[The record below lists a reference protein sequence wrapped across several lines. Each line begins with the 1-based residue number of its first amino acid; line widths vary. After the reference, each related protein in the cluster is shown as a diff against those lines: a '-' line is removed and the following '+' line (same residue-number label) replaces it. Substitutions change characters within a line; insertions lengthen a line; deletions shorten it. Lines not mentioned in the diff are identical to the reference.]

1 MARIG
6 TRARWPLTTIALC
19 ALVVQGCAY
28 SRIPRIDPSGEHFF
42 IPGPL
47 VYDEE
52 PRPPLPHHERHQMV
66 KLTLSPTKII
76 APVGSEVVL
85 LAAVCGA
92 DGCMYANQE
101 VEWMLAPGGAGHFIA
116 LGRKSPLDWLV
127 GFSAWPRKVN
137 SSYAIGV
144 TSSRYLC
151 LTRGT
156 PTPADDLPVQ
166 RGQAWISLTSPV
178 EGTSHVTVHAP
189 GVHNWDGH
197 VQTAAVHW
205 VDAEF
210 VYPPPAINPAGS
222 KHVFTT
228 IVSRHSTQAPVEG
241 WRVRYEITGGPP
253 AGFAPDGA
261 KVVEI
266 PTNELGQA
274 SVEIYQ
280 LEPAP
285 GTNTVGIQV
294 IRPADAS
301 AGGERFVVGS
311 GSTQK
316 TWSTPGLSL
325 RKTGPAR
332 GVVGDTLVYRIE
344 VRNPGDLTSKGVVV
358 TDQLSEGLTF
368 LSSNPPV
375 QPADGKLQWSLG
387 DLLRGEGRTIEVN
400 LRAEQPG
407 TLNNCASAVSAE
419 KLSAQDCATT
429 TVVVQSLRVEV
440 AGPPQ
445 VAVGQEFVFEAR
457 ITNAGD
463 IPATG
468 LVLVDRYDPGLRHA
482 AQQNP
487 IERTLGDLQPGET
500 KRVEIKFI
508 AAEAGQLCNTVEVQ
522 AVGGGVLGS
531 GKACVTAAPAAG
543 PATPPPA
550 AGPVAPASPAA
561 KPNLVVRKT
570 GPTKLKI
577 GDTAE
582 FKIEV
587 VNQGQGAA
595 TNLKVIDHYDASL
608 KPTAASPG
616 SKWTGAD
623 LVWQIDALQA
633 GEKLE
638 FGVNCECVEQATKAC
653 NRATVTCQEQV
664 RADGEACLAISPPPG
679 GVSVVV
685 AEDADPVRV
694 DEQVKYEITVANHNQ
709 AADGQVAV
717 VVTVPQQMS
726 PLRIGTQGPSAMTI
740 DGQTVKFAPV
750 ADLRPGD
757 VLHYTVKARAAA
769 PGEAKLRVE
778 VSTRNSK
785 SPLKQEETTRIVP
798 GQ

>member
-1 MARIG
+1 MARNG
-6 TRARWPLTTIALC
+6 SRARWPLTTLALC
-19 ALVVQGCAY
+19 VLVVQGCAY
-28 SRIPRIDPSGEHFF
+28 GRLPQIDPSGEHFF

-76 APVGSEVVL
+76 APVGSEVVF

-178 EGTSHVTVHAP
+178 EGTSHVTAHARRSQL
-189 GVHNWDGH
+189 GRARADGDGPLGRRRVRLSAAGH
-197 VQTAAVHW
+197 QSGRQQTCLHDNRLATF
-205 VDAEF
+205 DASSGRRLARALRD
-210 VYPPPAINPAGS
+210 YGRPAGWLCARWGE
-222 KHVFTT
+222 
-228 IVSRHSTQAPVEG
+228 SRRSSDKRIGPGQRRDLPARTGAGDEYRRHPSHSSRRCRCGRRTLRRRQRRDAKDMEH
-241 WRVRYEITGGPP
+241 
-253 AGFAPDGA
+253 AG
-261 KVVEI
+261 
-266 PTNELGQA
+266 TL
-274 SVEIYQ
+274 
-280 LEPAP
+280 
-285 GTNTVGIQV
+285 
-294 IRPADAS
+294 
-301 AGGERFVVGS
+301 
-311 GSTQK
+311 
-316 TWSTPGLSL
+316 L
-325 RKTGPAR
+325 RKTGPAH

-375 QPADGKLQWSLG
+375 QPAGGKLQWSLG

-400 LRAEQPG
+400 LRADRPG
-407 TLNNCASAVSAE
+407 TVNNCASAVSAE

-440 AGPPQ
+440 SGPPQ
-445 VAVGQEFVFEAR
+445 VGVGQEFAFEAR

-468 LVLVDRYDPGLRHA
+468 LLLVDRYDPGLRHA

-508 AAEAGQLCNTVEVQ
+508 AAEAGPLCNTVEVQ

-531 GKACVTAAPAAG
+531 GKACVAVAPADG
-543 PATPPPA
+543 SATPPPA
-550 AGPVAPASPAA
+550 AGAAAPASPAA

-570 GPTKLKI
+570 GPAKLNI

-587 VNQGQGAA
+587 VNQGQGPA
-595 TNLKVIDHYDASL
+595 TNLKVLDHYD
-608 KPTAASPG
+608 TA
-616 SKWTGAD
+616 
-623 LVWQIDALQA
+623 
-633 GEKLE
+633 LE
-638 FGVNCECVEQATKAC
+638 
-653 NRATVTCQEQV
+653 
-664 RADGEACLAISPPPG
+664 ADGRFAGFEMDWRRSGLANRCP
-679 GVSVVV
+679 
-685 AEDADPVRV
+685 
-694 DEQVKYEITVANHNQ
+694 AN
-709 AADGQVAV
+709 
-717 VVTVPQQMS
+717 
-726 PLRIGTQGPSAMTI
+726 R
-740 DGQTVKFAPV
+740 
-750 ADLRPGD
+750 
-757 VLHYTVKARAAA
+757 
-769 PGEAKLRVE
+769 
-778 VSTRNSK
+778 
-785 SPLKQEETTRIVP
+785 
-798 GQ
+798 